1 MNPPAA
7 SPARVPSAVGRM
19 GAVEPMLATPAP
31 DGRLPH
37 GAAWVFEVKWDGIR
51 ALADS
56 TSGALRL
63 LSRNGRDLAAAYPEL
78 AALATLPGVVLDGEI
93 VAMSD
98 GVPSFTAIAERMH
111 LRDRSRVA
119 ALARVRPVTY
129 VVFDIL
135 RAGQDDLT
143 GRTYDQRRAVL
154 DDLRLPERVQLSPAY
169 ADGESL
175 WGVTARHGLEGVVA
189 KRRGSTYQPG
199 RRSPDWVKAAH
210 RHTRTALV
218 GGWREESGGTG
229 RLGAVLLGAPD
240 DAGGLRYLGR
250 AGSGVSGA
258 LAAELRARLT
268 AAPAETSPFDDPVP
282 PGDARG
288 THWTTSRLLVDVVY
302 LGRTAVGRLRQPTV
316 QGLRDDVP
324 ADVWDR
330 S

>member
-1 MNPPAA
+1 
-7 SPARVPSAVGRM
+7 
-19 GAVEPMLATPAP
+19 MLATPAP
-31 DGRLPH
+31 NGRLPH
-37 GAAWVFEVKWDGIR
+37 GADWVFEVKWDGIR
-51 ALADS
+51 AIADS

-78 AALATLPGVVLDGEI
+78 AGLVSLPDVVLDGEI

-119 ALARVRPVTY
+119 ALARLRPVTY
-129 VVFDIL
+129 VVFDLL
-135 RAGQDDLT
+135 RSGPDDLT
-143 GRTYDQRRAVL
+143 GRPYDERRAVL
-154 DDLRLPERVQLSPAY
+154 DTLALPERVQLSPAY
-169 ADGESL
+169 GDGGAL
-175 WGVTARHGLEGVVA
+175 WEVTARHGLEGVVA
-189 KRRGSTYQPG
+189 KRRSSTYQPG

-210 RHTRTALV
+210 RRTRTAIV
-218 GGWREESGGTG
+218 GGWREESGDTG